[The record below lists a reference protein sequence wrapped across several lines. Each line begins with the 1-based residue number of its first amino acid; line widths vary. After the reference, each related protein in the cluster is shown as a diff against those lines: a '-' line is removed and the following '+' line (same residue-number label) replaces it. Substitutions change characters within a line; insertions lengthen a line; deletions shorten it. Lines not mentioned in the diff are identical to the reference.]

1 MEKRKKTAILIPCY
15 NESKT
20 IEKVIRDHQAVM
32 PHADIYVYDNNSSDG
47 TDEIARKAGAIV
59 RYEYRQG
66 KGNVVRAMFRDIDA
80 DCYIMTDGDDT
91 YPAEFALE
99 LEKQILENR
108 ADMVIGD
115 RLSST
120 YFTENKRPFHNIGNV
135 LVRKL
140 INILFKAEVKDIM
153 TGSRGFTKEFIKS
166 FPVTSK
172 GFEIETEMTIFALD
186 NNFKIVEVEIDY
198 RDRPE
203 GSESKLNTYSDGY
216 KVLRTIGTLFRDTKP
231 YSFFSIISLIL
242 VVISGIFFVPILM
255 NYLDTGTVAKYPTLI
270 VITALWIIAIIGFF
284 SGVILE
290 VLKKQHRHNFERYLN
305 MLNEIWNQDKTKR

>member
-1 MEKRKKTAILIPCY
+1 MSKRKKTVILIPCY

-20 IEKVIRDHQAVM
+20 IEKVIRDYQAVM

-47 TDEIARKAGAIV
+47 TDEIARNAGAVV

-99 LEKQILENR
+99 LEKQIYEKR

-140 INILFKAEVKDIM
+140 INVLFKATVKDIM
-153 TGSRGFTKEFIKS
+153 TGSRGFTKEFVKS

-186 NNFKIVEVEIDY
+186 NNFKIVEVPIDY

-203 GSESKLNTYSDGY
+203 GSESKLNTYIDGY
-216 KVLRTIGTLFRDTKP
+216 KVLMTIGTLFRDTKP
-231 YSFFSIISLIL
+231 YLFFSMVSLVLII
-242 VVISGIFFVPILM
+242 ISGIFFTPILI
-255 NYLDTGTVAKYPTLI
+255 NYFETGMVAKYPTLI
-270 VITALWIIAIIGFF
+270 VISALWIIAIISFF
-284 SGVILE
+284 SGVILQ

-305 MLNEIWNQDKTKR
+305 MLNEIWSRVN